1 MNDFDPRIDSSDPQA
16 TGRDSS
22 ERGGDEQGGSYG
34 RSNEV
39 TPKPARRRF
48 TGAEKLRI
56 LAAAD
61 LCQKPGELGAL
72 LRREG
77 IFSSHI
83 STWRSQRKQGALSA
97 LSGKKRGR
105 KPLDNPL
112 AAKLAAAEKRNAK
125 LTKQLEKAETIIS
138 FQKKFL
144 EIFGEMPSQAN
155 DEAKS

>member
-1 MNDFDPRIDSSDPQA
+1 MSELDPRVDSKDGQA
-16 TGRDSS
+16 AGRDSS
-22 ERGGDEQGGSYG
+22 ERSGDEQGRSYD

-48 TGAEKLRI
+48 SGAEKLRI

-61 LCQKPGELGAL
+61 LCVKSGELGAL
-72 LRREG
+72 IRREG

-83 STWRSQRKQGALSA
+83 ATWRRQRDQGALTA
-97 LSGKKRGR
+97 LAGKKRGR
-105 KPLDNPL
+105 KPAGNPL
-112 AAKLAAAEKRNAK
+112 AAKLAAAEKHVAK

-144 EIFGEMPSQAN
+144 EMFGEMPSQEN
-155 DEAKS
+155 NEAKS